1 MSGSKSFYV
10 KTFAAK
16 DSKHIFDPVIGVL
29 LKSLKTDFN
38 SSELS
43 AFKKALRK
51 EEVSLDVLRL
61 AAKIGIVDKRTMLKN
76 QIALWSPVKAL
87 EFAMKYFDE
96 KLYAEEIM
104 PEFFKDEYVMKK
116 IILAGRCKEYTK
128 DSILGMLCGECDEL
142 VYGQKDLSSYF
153 NEQPIANWIDV
164 IKQYGME
171 NVVKGFDTEFSLA
184 INNFHKLSKSWDHLR
199 VVSYKNKN
207 SEQSDLIPKDNNELF
222 EIFGGNYD
230 LIPRNIDEKE
240 IEDNEEAEILVTNNK
255 LYNSYSA
262 GRQKVVRAYLGQ
274 NIRKLNEA
282 IKSSSSIIFSAFD
295 SYNGTPEAKIEN
307 TIRESMAGGY
317 YTNTDNLTTLH
328 KQIKTAIQNSVF
340 RTVAEC
346 VDFVVHKY
354 IPIMKQAKKTNAF
367 KNLNETKIGSIGM
380 QVFAGGNRILNDSID
395 YEPVLDTDMLVDSE
409 STKQEVEVKEVI
421 VEKPVVVEKIVE
433 KVVEKPV
440 IVEKA
445 IQSTPVYYNF
455 RGGAKNEHNSAKKLI
470 QKLVAIQT
478 EFNEKFMIQYRKVIK
493 FLADVKSEDV
503 SNDNINLLTF
513 NSIDRILIKAN
524 KTSYKISGVIEGKSF
539 NKDYCELL
547 EATAQKIQKS
557 KAFGHL
563 SQILRE
569 MIKICEST
577 RKQIFAARNEY
588 MVSDKERYDTM
599 EIELSEVK
607 IPFDIKQEEIASLHD
622 NFGRI
627 TIVIQ
632 ERGNKAIKTQT
643 EAILTK
649 YIKTRDEK
657 EKMIEEY
664 FDRPMKTYESY
675 LTKYDRLKPLYNMR
689 SIIQKQ
695 YKKSYLWLN
704 KTLDVMLAKN
714 RLEQLKSKT
723 LTKQV
728 IDRISKNKIQFNPL
742 ERKEEIHKLNTKLA
756 TDSTK
761 REYFT
766 SYFKIHNL
774 CVRIINAYGVLDFM
788 ELLYKE
794 LEIVGKDFNWG
805 EFKKGFMDYLVTM
818 MVGID
823 VFQQGGDKQYLFRLI
838 GVTDDKPDLVK
849 AVDCATQVAIDLS
862 EDAAKKVSHFRKYVI
877 KACDIFGISESAL
890 GATLHKDDGH
900 IDSTADNRNKSYSAG
915 FIKSVYDMVAVT
927 NETDSREAF
936 GFSIRPVPGR
946 EYIPKDFNMSEFSI
960 KALYL
965 PVLQVFDRFMKQR
978 AGKDDMAFG
987 NVDRLMM
994 GGFEDEEEKELEA
1007 GAIVDMIEPEE
1018 EDFVII
1024 PEASKFY
1031 LVAFAIVKHYST
1043 IFNEQRQAER
1053 QFKPSKLS
1061 PLAMVEALEV
1071 GAQYDPK
1078 INDVHFEQSI
1088 KAFNKY
1094 WSASNKSFDRAYEL
1108 LITDLN
1114 ASLIF
1119 DQFGDDKD
1127 TFMKTLPTQVQ
1138 SIFNTIIQTVNGFEN
1153 TEFVKDYIEKYLNTS
1168 VDKMIKAKPE
1178 TRKGLFK
1185 KILLNQEEKT
1195 DKEFV
1200 IFCETVLT
1208 PMYMCNQYYINML
1221 CKFLIDFAGANFNNT
1236 AIPPA
1241 IKSIISQYNYYKYDD
1256 KFTSSSFVLAH
1267 PEIIAENLC
1276 ATQVFEFLKKKY
1288 IDDMTKIINVA
1299 LRYPTIN
1306 EEKIKSFKDQ
1316 LVGSYIKT
1324 IEGLTAP
1331 DLGIQPVLDLPIK
1344 TYTDYDKFMPSYCN
1358 TYAVGA
1364 GTHYPNKFIH
1374 YCYDNT
1380 FGFNPADFK
1389 MDDYYMND
1397 AMKES
1402 TLTRYVCMCLAE
1414 YTPNYYIPTSFLEAL
1429 LETRLHGSVFRDINP
1444 IPKTSRPQVNNDQK
1458 LDLPTELTNCDK
1470 YLSLMV
1476 HISRSENAKSTC
1488 SSLTLSDNCVANLC
1502 SAIPFLINVLKQYA
1516 VVCKDFTYC
1525 LGSTSIPAKEEA
1537 SELITL
1543 LKQLYNELYKTS
1555 KKIQFGETVSG
1566 FENNGY
1572 FTTFIAKE
1580 GMNANEYKNFAGKFC
1595 RLGLTPTIHNWMNRF
1610 TCQDVNYVNY
1620 NEFATYESEILNK
1633 IDDTY
1638 FSNGFKTIVIPI
1650 LADLHF
1656 RTMASHIN
1664 SYTHYNE
1671 AARNVMLGGAGE
1683 MKAKDNFFDIIVD
1696 DKKDAYNVDLR
1707 QTLLN
1712 AGIILEQVDGTDYA
1726 NTISSVVGTDSKT
1739 IREKIAGAKVL
1750 GTDYTHDGISFKPSF
1765 ANFIYNDVIRT
1776 LVKYID
1782 KNKEQLKETIRNYII
1797 KHNKIVLPLSM
1808 KYDDDKR
1815 YNNIITVIKDIL
1827 EVTNEIGTK
1836 NDEIV
1841 KEAPEK
1847 IFDTDYASI
1856 DYNGVEDN
1864 KFRMSVINF
1873 ITKLYIVTR
1882 TYEITPKKVDAEE
1895 KKIENKYINCYEA
1908 FTALICSVF
1917 PDVTIS
1923 AIENIENPYLDHWSI
1938 ILRAILKKINNNS
1951 AMIDET
1957 YGTTD
1962 DEHVMKPTLDNK
1974 DLKIGSNSYYVL
1986 QPIEAD
1992 RNAFKYIMEMEA
2004 HVNESRDIFEDITSL
2019 MIKLT
2024 DRKLSATEKE
2034 SLKEELDGLIL
2045 LREEDLY
2052 YNQGVNSLEYKS
2064 FLRYGTNLH
2073 NENLLYACS
2082 NVLGKDNA
2090 VDETSKLFI
2099 SDENYKLKYIK
2110 EDNSL
2115 KTICK
2120 PNDIF
2125 FFNKTDEDGDAG
2137 KNGSLGP
2144 IIRTIQLGHALGDI
2158 PLNFDVSRESEWL
2171 KKDQYAAG
2179 SIFKTWLDKN
2189 KDKHYILGET
2199 HENIKIKDKTYKLTI
2214 EYQSLIE
2221 DSLSTLYSPEYEL
2234 SDETKAVFNEL
2245 TSEKDKCLK
2254 IIGATDNEVKSDK
2267 FEEGNKYITQN
2278 SLILNKKL
2286 ITGDT
2291 TNAYGVN
2298 VGDKKLTTAINNIEF
2313 GINFLFIPNADV
2325 NKYDKVTVKATMEK
2339 VFGKLVTT
2347 AGAEK
2352 FNSMYHHVVDI
2363 KALEFALEIYYMIKL
2378 CKLSVVAKDD
2388 RYKKY
2393 FSDDG
2398 EDYVSLPSKSESHPD
2413 VVYAKTIFDFPE
2425 SPENTFDKTGITA
2438 VGLKSIYEV
2447 VIGQQSF
2454 VDFDHIITPTII
2466 GKNAT
2471 GDTLAN
2477 KIQTAAE
2484 RQQTSIKDGL
2494 EKYKLIKPILDK
2506 TVLALFNR
2514 ANIQAILFGNIL
2526 NNYEEE
2532 AKFFNFGYK
2541 QQNILESMTLKL
2553 PNNKDIKIRIP
2564 KIKTYVY
2571 ENTTPIHEVITL
2583 NYNTIVRANNGFKAF
2598 ERYIELTKLNS
2609 LNDNDGS
2616 KRNEEILSAARIAIL
2631 QELDVLNPMLFELL
2645 HDTIMM
2651 IDNNQDF
2658 STIIGET
2665 DPKNFLTMNI
2675 EVIKSLFPAMAQIT
2689 SKLYDVSKVTKD
2701 KNATIADK
2709 RIIAMYVYL
2718 KMLTQGTKDEDKDKD
2733 LFRLQDG
2740 QRIYDSIVAPTIIPL
2755 WSHNYS
2761 EIITTDKKIGD
2772 KPGIIIPEIYR
2783 YYRSLYNIKETSC
2796 YDLDCYIHRLNES
2809 LTLKKDSEEIQTG
2822 LKTVKN
2828 TDFTAEDIKI
2838 NLVNH
2843 GVSDTIVNNGY
2854 LGAGSCI
2861 FCNDGK
2867 EENKAKPIDE
2877 TVLRGSNK
2885 EFVAYLKD
2893 GSTPITEKY
2902 MSNVF
2907 VKFINI
2913 INRNT
2918 TSPIISY
2925 IFKDR
2930 DLKSIFNRAI
2940 YTQVSA
2946 PMKNK
2951 KYIFSSL
2958 KGVINDKVKTAF
2970 DGFEDMVNYRLGVN
2984 TNLDHQSDDEVLVTM
2999 NYKMMGQHLTTRLN
3013 IARLY
3018 KGSKAD
3024 ITALKLA
3031 YDILLPTITTNAE
3044 LQKQYNVNMC
3054 YDNTMKLYETDDSR
3068 FNIDDGVY
3076 EMKDCKLNLD
3086 VLDRICKFEPV
3097 NNLTVPIKDAA
3108 TPIKVETDIK
3118 ITKDDNLKLVPI
3130 EKSKVNETIYR
3141 IIGLLDYCTSNDMKL
3156 RKKKLMAKQIEKNSI
3171 ASPTTFF
3178 EKLIKAVGKIK
3189 NIFVINKDVKTSRN
3203 QNRISKAM
3211 FGGFSL
3217 VSGKGE
3223 DIIKHI
3229 YGDQEAMILSTF
3241 LDKPMNVAEVDKQ
3254 ILSYFKNSMLT
3265 LTPAFDR
3272 HMFMEIL
3279 YNAKLFDTAIN
3290 GIHDHIDEVPALDD
3304 DNVNNVNIVKDDK
3317 IRDKFGIMKKKATTI
3332 NQYAASENEAANK
3345 AFGTAGEYNGTTFE
3359 AIFGDLYKQI
3369 DLIDRY
3375 NGASYHIIGYLKNLE
3390 YYDPVAD
3397 ERLKYVPE
3405 RESRLDQF

>member
-29 LKSLKTDFN
+29 LKSLKTDFTP
-38 SSELS
+38 SELS

-87 EFAMKYFDE
+87 EFAMKYYDE

-104 PEFFKDEYVMKK
+104 AEFFRDEYVMKK

-395 YEPVLDTDMLVDSE
+395 YEPVLDTDMIPVEESE
-409 STKQEVEVKEVI
+409 PVVVEKIVEKI
-421 VEKPVVVEKIVE
+421 VEKPVVVE

-503 SNDNINLLTF
+503 SNDSINLLTF

-539 NKDYCELL
+539 NKEYCELL

-577 RKQIFAARNEY
+577 RKQIIAARNEY

-823 VFQQGGDKQYLFRLI
+823 VFQQKGDKQYAFRLI

-849 AVDCATQVAIDLS
+849 AVDGATQVAIDLS
-862 EDAAKKVSHFRKYVI
+862 SDAAKKVSHFRKYVI

-987 NVDRLMM
+987 NIDRLMM

-1043 IFNEQRQAER
+1043 IFNEQRAAER

-1138 SIFNTIIQTVNGFEN
+1138 NIFNTIIQTVNGFEN

-1221 CKFLIDFAGANFNNT
+1221 CKFLIDFAGTNFNNT
-1236 AIPPA
+1236 AIPDS
-1241 IKSIISQYNYYKYDD
+1241 IKTVISQYNYYKYDD

-1267 PEIIAENLC
+1267 PEIIAENMC

-1306 EEKIKSFKDQ
+1306 EEKIKSFKDK
-1316 LVGSYIKT
+1316 LVESYIDTVK
-1324 IEGLTAP
+1324 GLTAP
-1331 DLGIQPVLDLPIK
+1331 DLGIQAVLDLPIK

-1358 TYAVGA
+1358 TYEVG
-1364 GTHYPNKFIH
+1364 GQSHYPNKFIH

-1444 IPKTSRPQVNNDQK
+1444 IPKTSRPQVDEKQK

-1671 AARNVMLGGAGE
+1671 AARNVMLGGAGDE
-1683 MKAKDNFFDIIVD
+1683 MKAKANFFDIITN

-1712 AGIILEQVDGTDYA
+1712 AGIILEQVDETDYA
-1726 NTISSVVGTDSKT
+1726 NTISTIAGTDKKT
-1739 IREKIAGAKVL
+1739 IREKIAEDNVL
-1750 GTDYTHDGISFKPSF
+1750 GATYAHDGTSFVPSF

-1782 KNKEQLKETIRNYII
+1782 ENREQLKETIRNYII
-1797 KHNKIVLPLSM
+1797 KHSKIVLPLSM

-1827 EVTNEIGTK
+1827 KVTNKIGTK
-1836 NDEIV
+1836 NVEII

-1951 AMIDET
+1951 AMIDDT
-1957 YGTTD
+1957 YKTTD
-1962 DEHVMKPTLDNK
+1962 DNHVMKPTLDNK

-1992 RNAFKYIMEMEA
+1992 RNVFKYIMEMES
-2004 HVNESRDIFEDITSL
+2004 HVNESRDIFEDIASL

-2024 DRKLSATEKE
+2024 DKKLSNTER
-2034 SLKEELDGLIL
+2034 SSIKEELDGLIL

-2052 YNQGVNSLEYKS
+2052 YNQGTNSLEYKS

-2090 VDETSKLFI
+2090 TDKESKLFI
-2099 SDENYKLKYIK
+2099 SDKDDKLKLVNQANI
-2110 EDNSL
+2110 L
-2115 KTICK
+2115 KLICK

-2125 FFNKTDEDGDAG
+2125 HHE
-2137 KNGSLGP
+2137 NGSLGP
-2144 IIRTIQLGHALGDI
+2144 IIRTIQLGHALGNI
-2158 PLNFDVSRESEWL
+2158 PLNFDVSRQSIWL
-2171 KKDQYAAG
+2171 NNKQYADD
-2179 SIFKTWLDKN
+2179 SIFKTWLNKN
-2189 KDKHYILGET
+2189 KKEHYKLGET
-2199 HENIKIKDKTYKLTI
+2199 YVRTIKDKTYELTI

-2221 DSLSTLYSPEYEL
+2221 DSLSTLYGSDYKL
-2234 SDETKAVFNEL
+2234 QDETKDIFR
-2245 TSEKDKCLK
+2245 SIEKNDKSK
-2254 IIGATDNEVKSDK
+2254 IFYDIFGFQADGEKTIGEETDS
-2267 FEEGNKYITQN
+2267 KYITNN
-2278 SLILNKKL
+2278 SLILNKELLQKQ
-2286 ITGDT
+2286 TYGAADT
-2291 TNAYGVN
+2291 KISSTLNS
-2298 VGDKKLTTAINNIEF
+2298 INF
-2313 GINFLFIPNADV
+2313 GIRFLPVANLDAT
-2325 NKYDKVTVKATMEK
+2325 KYDADTQKITMEK
-2339 VFGKLVTT
+2339 VFGPYDDQTT
-2347 AGAEK
+2347 NSSNY
-2352 FNSMYHHVVDI
+2352 NSMYHHVVDI
-2363 KALEFALEIYYMIKL
+2363 KALELALEIYYMIKI
-2378 CKLSVVAKDD
+2378 CKLKAVAGDVKKYD
-2388 RYKKY
+2388 KY
-2393 FSDDG
+2393 FSEDGVANKSLATNGLDDV
-2398 EDYVSLPSKSESHPD
+2398 EEIDK
-2413 VVYAKTIFDFPE
+2413 IFDIGAG
-2425 SPENTFDKTGITA
+2425 TFDEAGISPG
-2438 VGLKSIYEV
+2438 GLKSIYQV
-2447 VIGQQSF
+2447 VIGQESK
-2454 VDFDHIITPTII
+2454 VDFTHIITEEVI
-2466 GKNAT
+2466 GTNAV
-2471 GDTLAN
+2471 GGTLAN
-2477 KIQTAAE
+2477 KIQTAVKS
-2484 RQQTSIKDGL
+2484 QQETIEAGFKVYTD
-2494 EKYKLIKPILDK
+2494 KVKPLLDE
-2506 TVLALFNR
+2506 TILALFNR

-2526 NNYEEE
+2526 NNYEET

-2564 KIKTYVY
+2564 KIKTYIY
-2571 ENTTPIHEVITL
+2571 ENSTPIHEVITL

-2598 ERYIELTKLNS
+2598 ERYIELTKLKS
-2609 LNDNDGS
+2609 LNDNDGE
-2616 KRNEEILSAARIAIL
+2616 KRNEDILSAARVAIL
-2631 QELDVLNPMLFELL
+2631 QELDVLNPMLFEML

-2665 DPKNFLTMNI
+2665 DPKNFLTMK
-2675 EVIKSLFPAMAQIT
+2675 EELIKALFPNMSDKLA
-2689 SKLYDVSKVTKD
+2689 KLY
-2701 KNATIADK
+2701 NAADENPGAAFVDK
-2709 RIIAMYVYL
+2709 RIVAMYVYL
-2718 KMLTQGTKDEDKDKD
+2718 KMLTQGTKKDDEDKD

-2740 QRIYDSIVAPTIIPL
+2740 QRIYDSIVAPSIIPL

-2809 LTLKKDSEEIQTG
+2809 LTLKKDSNEIQTG
-2822 LKTVKN
+2822 LKTVKK

-2843 GVSDTIVNNGY
+2843 GVSDAIVNNGY

-2861 FCNDGK
+2861 FCNVGDGEKANPIK
-2867 EENKAKPIDE
+2867 EDI
-2877 TVLRGSNK
+2877 LRSSNK
-2885 EFVAYLKD
+2885 EFVKYLTGD
-2893 GSTPITEKY
+2893 NSITEKY
-2902 MSNVF
+2902 MSNAF
-2907 VKFINI
+2907 AKFINI

-3031 YDILLPTITTNAE
+3031 YDILLPTITNNAN

-3054 YDNTMKLYETDDSR
+3054 YDNTMKLYETDDSC

-3097 NNLTVPIKDAA
+3097 DNLTVPIKDAV

-3171 ASPTTFF
+3171 ASPTTVF

-3290 GIHDHIDEVPALDD
+3290 GIHTYIDADPAPGE
-3304 DNVNNVNIVKDDK
+3304 NNVNIADGNG
-3317 IRDKFGIMKKKATTI
+3317 IRTDFGIMKKKADVI
-3332 NQYAASENEAANK
+3332 NRYADSENEVANK
-3345 AFGTAGEYNGTTFE
+3345 KINPNVPTETPAVYNGTTFK

>member
-29 LKSLKTDFN
+29 LKSLKTDFT

-51 EEVSLDVLRL
+51 EEVSLDILRL
-61 AAKIGIVDKRTMLKN
+61 AAKIGIVEKRTMLKN

-142 VYGQKDLSSYF
+142 VYGQKDLSTYF
-153 NEQPIANWIDV
+153 NEQPITNWIDV

-184 INNFHKLSKSWDHLR
+184 INNFYKLSKSWDHLR

-207 SEQSDLIPKDNNELF
+207 SEQSELIPKDNNELF

-240 IEDNEEAEILVTNNK
+240 IEDNKDAEILVTNNK

-295 SYNGTPEAKIEN
+295 SYNGTPEARIEN
-307 TIRESMAGGY
+307 TIKESMSGGY
-317 YTNTDNLTTLH
+317 YTNTDNLTSLH

-367 KNLNETKIGSIGM
+367 NNLNETKIGSIGM

-395 YEPVLDTDMLVDSE
+395 YEPVLDTDLLPIESE
-409 STKQEVEVKEVI
+409 PSE
-421 VEKPVVVEKIVE
+421 PVVVEKIVEKPVIIEKVVE

-478 EFNEKFMIQYRKVIK
+478 DFNDKFMTQYRKIIK

-524 KTSYKISGVIEGKSF
+524 KTAYKISGVIEGKSF
-539 NKDYCELL
+539 NKEYCELL

-577 RKQIFAARNEY
+577 RKQIIAARNEY

-627 TIVIQ
+627 TMVIQ

-643 EAILTK
+643 ETILTK

-818 MVGID
+818 MIGID
-823 VFQQGGDKQYLFRLI
+823 VFQQGGNNQYAFRLI
-838 GVTDDKPDLVK
+838 GTENTLVGETG
-849 AVDCATQVAIDLS
+849 VDINSDLS
-862 EDAAKKVSHFRKYVI
+862 DLTQGVAASVPHFKKYVV
-877 KACDIFGISESAL
+877 KACDIFGINESAL
-890 GATLHKDDGH
+890 TGVLHDQHGH
-900 IDSTADNRNKSYSAG
+900 ITGAPKSYAAG

-927 NETDSREAF
+927 NASHYREAF
-936 GFSIRPVPGR
+936 GFSIRRVPGR
-946 EYIPKDFNMSEFSI
+946 DYIPKDFNMSEFSI

-994 GGFEDEEEKELEA
+994 GGFEDDEEKELEA
-1007 GAIVDMIEPEE
+1007 GAIMDMIEPED

-1031 LVAFAIVKHYST
+1031 LVAFAIVKHYSV
-1043 IFNEQRQAER
+1043 IFNEQRPAEK

-1061 PLAMVEALEV
+1061 PLAIVKVLEE
-1071 GAQYDPK
+1071 GNQYEPK
-1078 INDVHFEQSI
+1078 VDDIHFEQSI

-1094 WSASNKSFDRAYEL
+1094 WAASNKSFDKAYEL

-1127 TFMKTLPTQVQ
+1127 TFMKTLPRQVQ
-1138 SIFNTIIQTVNGFEN
+1138 EIFTTIIQTVNDFKN
-1153 TEFVKDYIEKYLNTS
+1153 TEFVKDYIEKYLNSS

-1185 KILLNQEEKT
+1185 KILNNKEEKT

-1208 PMYMCNQYYINML
+1208 PMYMCRQYYINML
-1221 CKFLIDFAGANFNNT
+1221 CKFIIDMAGTNLQRADILPILSSV
-1236 AIPPA
+1236 IP
-1241 IKSIISQYNYYKYDD
+1241 QENYYKFNNM
-1256 KFTSSSFVLAH
+1256 FTSSSLVLAH
-1267 PEIIAENLC
+1267 PEIIAENM
-1276 ATQVFEFLKKKY
+1276 TPSQVFEFLKKKY

-1299 LRYPTIN
+1299 LRYPTID
-1306 EEKIKSFKDQ
+1306 EAKIKALKDDLIDQ
-1316 LVGSYIKT
+1316 YISIVRET
-1324 IEGLTAP
+1324 TSADLA
-1331 DLGIQPVLDLPIK
+1331 LGIRIDQPIK
-1344 TYTDYDKFMPSYCN
+1344 DFFEYNKFMPSYCN
-1358 TYAVGA
+1358 TYAVGD
-1364 GTHYPNKFIH
+1364 GSHYPNKFIH

-1389 MDDYYMND
+1389 MENYYMNE

-1444 IPKTSRPQVNNDQK
+1444 IPKTNRPQVNNDQK
-1458 LDLPTELTNCDK
+1458 LDLPTELANCDK

-1488 SSLTLSDNCVANLC
+1488 SSLTLSDNCIANLC
-1502 SAIPFLINVLKQYA
+1502 SAIPFLINVLKQYS

-1525 LGSTSIPAKEEA
+1525 LGSTTIPAKEEA

-1580 GMNANEYKNFAGKFC
+1580 GMNENEYKNFAGKFC

-1620 NEFATYESEILNK
+1620 NEFASYETEILNK

-1638 FSNGFKTIVIPI
+1638 FTNGFKTIVIPI

-1664 SYTHYNE
+1664 SYTHYN
-1671 AARNVMLGGAGE
+1671 AGAGNVMLGGDV
-1683 MKAKDNFFDIIVD
+1683 MPAKTNFFDEITKRKERDAD
-1696 DKKDAYNVDLR
+1696 DSNVVVR
-1707 QTLLN
+1707 QLLLN
-1712 AGIILEQVDGTDYA
+1712 AGIILENVTTYA
-1726 NTISSVVGTDSKT
+1726 NTLTIETIGDNLLKNKIKDDTDTK
-1739 IREKIAGAKVL
+1739 EVL
-1750 GTDYTHDGISFKPSF
+1750 GTDYEHKDTGTEFKASF
-1765 ANFIYNDVIRT
+1765 ARFFLGDVIRT
-1776 LVKYID
+1776 MVDYHK
-1782 KNKEQLKETIRNYII
+1782 KNKSIIRDVILRYMNKHPEITSVIDDKVRDNVVEICAVVNRIGIDDKTEIKDNSSKSIFNTEYTALTYNGSDDTNRLMSTLNFISKLYVATENIKDVPKCMQTFYII
-1797 KHNKIVLPLSM
+1797 VN
-1808 KYDDDKR
+1808 
-1815 YNNIITVIKDIL
+1815 
-1827 EVTNEIGTK
+1827 
-1836 NDEIV
+1836 
-1841 KEAPEK
+1841 
-1847 IFDTDYASI
+1847 
-1856 DYNGVEDN
+1856 
-1864 KFRMSVINF
+1864 
-1873 ITKLYIVTR
+1873 
-1882 TYEITPKKVDAEE
+1882 
-1895 KKIENKYINCYEA
+1895 
-1908 FTALICSVF
+1908 SVF
-1917 PDVTIS
+1917 PDMTIE
-1923 AIENIENPYLDHWSI
+1923 AIENNGNPFIDAWSI
-1938 ILRAILKKINNNS
+1938 ITRAALKKINENS
-1951 AMIDET
+1951 AMIDDT
-1957 YGTTD
+1957 YESVAGN
-1962 DEHVMKPTLDNK
+1962 HVMLATLDNRVNGIEVK
-1974 DLKIGSNSYYVL
+1974 DSKVFEVTDM
-1986 QPIEAD
+1986 EAD
-1992 RNAFKYIMEMEA
+1992 RNAFKYILEMEA
-2004 HVNESRDIFEDITSL
+2004 GFTTKRVIYDDIAEKMAKYSDLSIGQTRRTELEREIINLVLLHED
-2019 MIKLT
+2019 
-2024 DRKLSATEKE
+2024 
-2034 SLKEELDGLIL
+2034 
-2045 LREEDLY
+2045 DLW
-2052 YNQGVNSLEYKS
+2052 NTNLEYKS

-2082 NVLGKDNA
+2082 NVLGTDDGTKN
-2090 VDETSKLFI
+2090 TSKLF
-2099 SDENYKLKYIK
+2099 SSNNGFKLQLVHN
-2110 EDNSL
+2110 DCL
-2115 KTICK
+2115 KSIAR
-2120 PNDIF
+2120 PNKIF
-2125 FFNKTDEDGDAG
+2125 FND
-2137 KNGSLGP
+2137 NGSLGP

-2158 PLNFDVSRESEWL
+2158 PLNFDVSRQSHWLQKKQYADDSIFDLWL
-2171 KKDQYAAG
+2171 K
-2179 SIFKTWLDKN
+2179 KN
-2189 KDKHYILGET
+2189 KDKHYTLGE
-2199 HENIKIKDKTYKLTI
+2199 IKKIKEQELTI

-2221 DSLSTLYSPEYEL
+2221 DSLSTLYNLEYEL
-2234 SDETKAVFNEL
+2234 PLETKAVLREIENI
-2245 TSEKDKCLK
+2245 TKTTEKTFYD
-2254 IIGATDNEVKSDK
+2254 IFGFDDVGENTIETKSD
-2267 FEEGNKYITQN
+2267 YITQN
-2278 SLILNKKL
+2278 SLILNKALLEKK
-2286 ITGDT
+2286 IYGGADT
-2291 TNAYGVN
+2291 KISTLL
-2298 VGDKKLTTAINNIEF
+2298 KEINF
-2313 GINFLFIPNADV
+2313 GIRFLPVANKDSG
-2325 NKYDKVTVKATMEK
+2325 KYDETKHKLTMEK
-2339 VFGKLVTT
+2339 VFAPIDVTT
-2347 AGAEK
+2347 NDATK
-2352 FNSMYHHVVDI
+2352 FNSMYHHVIDI
-2363 KALEFALEIYYMIKL
+2363 DELVEAYKL
-2378 CKLSVVAKDD
+2378 CVLIRSCGIPVLVKHPEYS
-2388 RYKKY
+2388 KY
-2393 FSDDG
+2393 FVNALTAEEQKKDKRIISGEIADSEDG
-2398 EDYVSLPSKSESHPD
+2398 TYAFRPSTTGCDFRASE
-2413 VVYAKTIFDFPE
+2413 KTDNFN
-2425 SPENTFDKTGITA
+2425 ENTAKGISPALIKTA
-2438 VGLKSIYEV
+2438 YEAIV
-2447 VIGQQSF
+2447 NKETF
-2454 VDFDHIITPTII
+2454 VDFEHLITEELI
-2466 GKNAT
+2466 GKVGTEGKSPAYIWESEIE
-2471 GDTLAN
+2471 
-2477 KIQTAAE
+2477 KVWTAVTE
-2484 RQQTSIKDGL
+2484 IKAD
-2494 EKYKLIKPILDK
+2494 YKLAPKEFVD
-2506 TVLALFNR
+2506 LALRRFEAMEKQFRENAVLIYR

-2526 NNYEEE
+2526 NNYEKD
-2532 AKFFNFGYK
+2532 AKFFNFGYE
-2541 QQNILESMTLKL
+2541 QQNKFDNLRLTL
-2553 PNNKDIKIRIP
+2553 PNDKEIKVRIP
-2564 KIKTYVY
+2564 KIKVSYGKSELLFY
-2571 ENTTPIHEVITL
+2571 
-2583 NYNTIVRANNGFKAF
+2583 NYNTIIRANYGYKAMQQ
-2598 ERYIELTKLNS
+2598 YTKLTRQS
-2609 LNDNDGS
+2609 SMDKDG
-2616 KRNEEILSAARIAIL
+2616 KNADAVENLLLGIVQDLKT
-2631 QELDVLNPMLFELL
+2631 LNPLLFDLL

-2651 IDNNQDF
+2651 IDNNQDLSDF
-2658 STIIGET
+2658 VYTEH
-2665 DPKNFLTMNI
+2665 LTMDKTIVN
-2675 EVIKSLFPAMAQIT
+2675 KLFPSGEAELT
-2689 SKLYDVSKVTKD
+2689 NLYDDDDEHK
-2701 KNATIADK
+2701 TIADK
-2709 RIIAMYVYL
+2709 RLVAMYIFL
-2718 KMLTQGTKDEDKDKD
+2718 DMITKPKKGNNNESHE
-2733 LFRLQDG
+2733 LFRVSSEQYIKLAGSRYNPITSTINFTEALPLATSIPSYCNQEKILQKYKKD
-2740 QRIYDSIVAPTIIPL
+2740 
-2755 WSHNYS
+2755 
-2761 EIITTDKKIGD
+2761 DKFKTFKE
-2772 KPGIIIPEIYR
+2772 KPDVLIPEIHKYFR
-2783 YYRSLYNIKETSC
+2783 KLYNIKDNSIYNTNV
-2796 YDLDCYIHRLNES
+2796 YLDTINKLFVSSGDKLTAAKGTIHKISDASYLPD
-2809 LTLKKDSEEIQTG
+2809 DSEIKVDIINPE
-2822 LKTVKN
+2822 K
-2828 TDFTAEDIKI
+2828 AEGDTE
-2838 NLVNH
+2838 VTT
-2843 GVSDTIVNNGY
+2843 VSDLQLLTSLGISTLLWCCVDGTNTKGKNKQNIYSEGATYITDTMTYSNPAYIKYITDEYELSRDHMDNNFK
-2854 LGAGSCI
+2854 I
-2861 FCNDGK
+2861 FVSMLRKSLSTDVAKAIFSNDSIK
-2867 EENKAKPIDE
+2867 KIYNNAIA
-2877 TVLRGSNK
+2877 SQI
-2885 EFVAYLKD
+2885 
-2893 GSTPITEKY
+2893 TP
-2902 MSNVF
+2902 N
-2907 VKFINI
+2907 
-2913 INRNT
+2913 
-2918 TSPIISY
+2918 
-2925 IFKDR
+2925 
-2930 DLKSIFNRAI
+2930 
-2940 YTQVSA
+2940 
-2946 PMKNK
+2946 MKNK
-2951 KYIFSSL
+2951 YRMIMECKDQKELEHNLIQSRYMIDANSKFDTTGFDYINS
-2958 KGVINDKVKTAF
+2958 KV
-2970 DGFEDMVNYRLGVN
+2970 LG
-2984 TNLDHQSDDEVLVTM
+2984 LPLR
-2999 NYKMMGQHLTTRLN
+2999 TRLN
-3013 IARLY
+3013 Y
-3018 KGSKAD
+3018 SKHFVGTAENLNIIKQNYD
-3024 ITALKLA
+3024 INTNVLCETYGVTSSLLKDYDFKEDKEPIVGYYA
-3031 YDILLPTITTNAE
+3031 YDL
-3044 LQKQYNVNMC
+3044 
-3054 YDNTMKLYETDDSR
+3054 
-3068 FNIDDGVY
+3068 
-3076 EMKDCKLNLD
+3076 KDCGLSIGTII
-3086 VLDRICKFEPV
+3086 RITDYKYDTELGP
-3097 NNLTVPIKDAA
+3097 LIKPIKKDNSANILSITNGA
-3108 TPIKVETDIK
+3108 DLKIVERD
-3118 ITKDDNLKLVPI
+3118 
-3130 EKSKVNETIYR
+3130 SKVKEDKFLIAMKKYINPHKYLFRFKNEVAT
-3141 IIGLLDYCTSNDMKL
+3141 
-3156 RKKKLMAKQIEKNSI
+3156 QIKN
-3171 ASPTTFF
+3171 TTFK
-3178 EKLIKAVGKIK
+3178 EKIEAIVSKLKGL
-3189 NIFVINKDVKTSRN
+3189 FTFDTSKSRTIDRN
-3203 QNRISKAM
+3203 QKKINKAM

-3229 YGDQEAMILSTF
+3229 YGNQEEQILSTF
-3241 LDKPMNVAEVDKQ
+3241 LDKPINVADVDKQ

-3279 YNAKLFDTAIN
+3279 YNAKLFDTAIA
-3290 GIHDHIDEVPALDD
+3290 GIHTYIDADPAPDH
-3304 DNVNNVNIVKDDK
+3304 DNVNIATAENT
-3317 IRDKFGIMKKKATTI
+3317 IRDDFGIMKKRADKI
-3332 NQYAASENEAANK
+3332 NLYAASENEVANKEFNAAN
-3345 AFGTAGEYNGTTFE
+3345 AYNGTTFE
-3359 AIFGDLYKQI
+3359 TIFGDLYKQI

>member
-1 MSGSKSFYV
+1 MSGSKSVYV

-29 LKSLKTDFN
+29 MKSLKTDFN

-51 EEVSLDVLRL
+51 DEVSLDVLRL
-61 AAKIGIVDKRTMLKN
+61 AAKIGIVEKRTMLKN

-87 EFAMKYFDE
+87 EFAIKYFDE

-395 YEPVLDTDMLVDSE
+395 YEPVLDTDMIPVE
-409 STKQEVEVKEVI
+409 PEVEVKEVI

-503 SNDNINLLTF
+503 SNDSINLLTF

-539 NKDYCELL
+539 NKEYCELL

-577 RKQIFAARNEY
+577 RKQIIAARNEY

-838 GVTDDKPDLVK
+838 GTGNTLVDETGANTNSEFK
-849 AVDCATQVAIDLS
+849 ELTKEVA
-862 EDAAKKVSHFRKYVI
+862 EKVSHFKKYVV

-890 GATLHKDDGH
+890 TGVIDPTVGH
-900 IDSTADNRNKSYSAG
+900 IIGGHKSYAAG
-915 FIKSVYDMVAVT
+915 FIKAVHDMVAVT
-927 NETDSREAF
+927 NNFNSREAF

-1043 IFNEQRQAER
+1043 IFNEQGRAER

-1061 PLAMVEALEV
+1061 PLAMVKVLEE
-1071 GAQYDPK
+1071 GNEYSPK
-1078 INDVHFEQSI
+1078 VNDVHFEQSI

-1138 SIFNTIIQTVNGFEN
+1138 NIFTTIIETVNGFEN

-1185 KILLNQEEKT
+1185 KILNNKEEKT

-1208 PMYMCNQYYINML
+1208 PMYMCRQYYINML
-1221 CKFLIDFAGANFNNT
+1221 CKLIIDMAGANLQRNNILE
-1236 AIPPA
+1236 ALMA
-1241 IKSIISQYNYYKYDD
+1241 VISQENYYKYNNM
-1256 KFTSSSFVLAH
+1256 FTSSSLVLAH
-1267 PEIIAENLC
+1267 PEIIAENM
-1276 ATQVFEFLKKKY
+1276 TPSQVFEFLKKKY
-1288 IDDMTKIINVA
+1288 IDDITKIINVA

-1306 EEKIKSFKDQ
+1306 ESKIKALKDDLIEQ
-1316 LVGSYIKT
+1316 YISIVRET
-1324 IEGLTAP
+1324 TSADLALGLRI
-1331 DLGIQPVLDLPIK
+1331 DQPIK
-1344 TYTDYDKFMPSYCN
+1344 DFYEYNKFMPSYCN
-1358 TYAVGA
+1358 VYEVG
-1364 GTHYPNKFIH
+1364 GQSHYPSKFIH

-1389 MDDYYMND
+1389 MEDYYMNE

-1488 SSLTLSDNCVANLC
+1488 SSLTLSDNCIANLC

-1620 NEFATYESEILNK
+1620 NEFATYETEILNK

-1671 AARNVMLGGAGE
+1671 AARNVMLGGDGE
-1683 MKAKDNFFDIIVD
+1683 MKAKTNFFDEIV
-1696 DKKDAYNVDLR
+1696 KPGNNLKQL
-1707 QTLLN
+1707 LLN
-1712 AGIILEQVDGTDYA
+1712 AGIILEKVATYA
-1726 NTISSVVGTDSKT
+1726 NELTDETVGGDNKLVSKIQDAKILNSTGNIYKYNKDGSSFG
-1739 IREKIAGAKVL
+1739 G
-1750 GTDYTHDGISFKPSF
+1750 SF
-1765 ANFIYNDVIRT
+1765 ARFFLGDVIRT
-1776 LVKYID
+1776 MYDYHKKDTGVIRDVMLRYMNKHPEIANVGDSVGEIKVRDNVVEICDVVNRIGIDDKTEID
-1782 KNKEQLKETIRNYII
+1782 KSNIIFNTDYKSILHNGSDLANKLMSTLNFMSKLYVATENIKDVPACMKTFYII
-1797 KHNKIVLPLSM
+1797 VN
-1808 KYDDDKR
+1808 
-1815 YNNIITVIKDIL
+1815 
-1827 EVTNEIGTK
+1827 
-1836 NDEIV
+1836 
-1841 KEAPEK
+1841 
-1847 IFDTDYASI
+1847 
-1856 DYNGVEDN
+1856 
-1864 KFRMSVINF
+1864 
-1873 ITKLYIVTR
+1873 
-1882 TYEITPKKVDAEE
+1882 
-1895 KKIENKYINCYEA
+1895 
-1908 FTALICSVF
+1908 SVF
-1917 PDVTIS
+1917 PDMTIE
-1923 AIENIENPYLDHWSI
+1923 AIENNGNPFIDAWTI
-1938 ILRAILKKINNNS
+1938 VTRAALKKINENS
-1951 AMIDET
+1951 AMIDDT
-1957 YGTTD
+1957 YKSVADG
-1962 DEHVMKPTLDNK
+1962 HVMLATLDNRYSG
-1974 DLKIGSNSYYVL
+1974 IGPKKTEESVDIDYEVTDM
-1986 QPIEAD
+1986 EAD
-1992 RNAFKYIMEMEA
+1992 RNAFKYILEMESGFTTKRNIYNDIA
-2004 HVNESRDIFEDITSL
+2004 EKMAKYGDNTIGQMSRTQLEREIINLVLLHED
-2019 MIKLT
+2019 
-2024 DRKLSATEKE
+2024 
-2034 SLKEELDGLIL
+2034 
-2045 LREEDLY
+2045 DLW
-2052 YNQGVNSLEYKS
+2052 NTNLEYKS
-2064 FLRYGTNLH
+2064 FLRYGTDLH

-2082 NVLGKDNA
+2082 NVLGTDDGAAN
-2090 VDETSKLFI
+2090 TSKLFN
-2099 SDENYKLKYIK
+2099 SKDGYKLTLAHN
-2110 EDNSL
+2110 DCL
-2115 KTICK
+2115 KSIAK
-2120 PNDIF
+2120 PNNIF
-2125 FFNKTDEDGDAG
+2125 YDE
-2137 KNGSLGP
+2137 NGSLGP
-2144 IIRTIQLGHALGDI
+2144 IIRTIQLGHALGNI
-2158 PLNFDVSRESEWL
+2158 PLNFDVSRRSHWL
-2171 KKDQYAAG
+2171 KGKQYDEKE
-2179 SIFKTWLDKN
+2179 SIFKSWLN
-2189 KDKHYILGET
+2189 KKENQDKHYILGEIQ
-2199 HENIKIKDKTYKLTI
+2199 NIKKEDLII

-2234 SDETKAVFNEL
+2234 SDETRAIFRKIGEIDKTAAFYNIFGFN
-2245 TSEKDKCLK
+2245 TD
-2254 IIGATDNEVKSDK
+2254 GATNIKEENKSNYYTK
-2267 FEEGNKYITQN
+2267 N
-2278 SLILNKKL
+2278 SLILNSE
-2286 ITGDT
+2286 I
-2291 TNAYGVN
+2291 
-2298 VGDKKLTTAINNIEF
+2298 INNGKYGDMGDGHTSTVLKTISF
-2313 GINFLFIPNADV
+2313 GINFLPVANKDV
-2325 NKYDKVTVKATMEK
+2325 NKYDATNH
-2339 VFGKLVTT
+2339 KLKFDNIFLAADATT
-2347 AGAEK
+2347 NDATK

-2363 KALEFALEIYYMIKL
+2363 KALELALEIYYMIKL
-2378 CKLSVVAKDD
+2378 CKLSVVKKIDK
-2388 RYKKY
+2388 YEKY

-2398 EDYVSLPSKSESHPD
+2398 EDYKTLPSKAETVAD
-2413 VVYAKTIFDFPE
+2413 VTYKNTIFDIGTGAFNE
-2425 SPENTFDKTGITA
+2425 TGISPK
-2438 VGLKSIYEV
+2438 GLKSIYEV
-2447 VIGQQSF
+2447 VIGQKSY
-2454 VDFDHIITPTII
+2454 VDFAHIITETVI

-2471 GDTLAN
+2471 DPSLAN
-2477 KIQTAAE
+2477 NIQTAVTA
-2484 RQQTSIKDGL
+2484 QQSKEDGPK
-2494 EKYKLIKPILDK
+2494 KYKEIKPLLDAAILP
-2506 TVLALFNR
+2506 LFHR
-2514 ANIQAILFGNIL
+2514 ANSQAILFGNIF
-2526 NNYEEE
+2526 NNYEKE
-2532 AKFFNFGYK
+2532 AEFFNFGYE
-2541 QQNILESMTLKL
+2541 QQNKFEKLELTL
-2553 PNNKDIKIRIP
+2553 PNDNKIKVRIP
-2564 KIKTYVY
+2564 KLKVKYGKA
-2571 ENTTPIHEVITL
+2571 ELSFFNFNTIIRANYGYKAMQHYTKLTKRGSMDKDGKNGEAIGALLLGITQDLKTL
-2583 NYNTIVRANNGFKAF
+2583 NP
-2598 ERYIELTKLNS
+2598 L
-2609 LNDNDGS
+2609 
-2616 KRNEEILSAARIAIL
+2616 
-2631 QELDVLNPMLFELL
+2631 LFDLM
-2645 HDTIMM
+2645 HDTVMM
-2651 IDNNQDF
+2651 IDNNQDLSGF
-2658 STIIGET
+2658 VDTEHLKMDVEII
-2665 DPKNFLTMNI
+2665 K
-2675 EVIKSLFPAMAQIT
+2675 KLFPSCEGTLAN
-2689 SKLYDVSKVTKD
+2689 LYGAGHDQK
-2701 KNATIADK
+2701 TIADK
-2709 RIIAMYVYL
+2709 RLVAMYVFL
-2718 KMLTQGTKDEDKDKD
+2718 DMIARTEKEEIHE
-2733 LFRLQDG
+2733 LFRVSSEQLSKLTEGRYNPISSTINFTEALPLATSIPSYCNQEKILQK
-2740 QRIYDSIVAPTIIPL
+2740 YKV
-2755 WSHNYS
+2755 
-2761 EIITTDKKIGD
+2761 GD
-2772 KPGIIIPEIYR
+2772 KFKTLKEKPDVLIPEIHR
-2783 YYRSLYNIKETSC
+2783 YFRRLYNIKDNAIYNANIYLDTINELFTTIIDKGDGNKLKLLSKTIQQIKQTS
-2796 YDLDCYIHRLNES
+2796 YAPNDDEIKKEIVDGDGTYKGTKYTS
-2809 LTLKKDSEEIQTG
+2809 L
-2822 LKTVKN
+2822 
-2828 TDFTAEDIKI
+2828 
-2838 NLVNH
+2838 
-2843 GVSDTIVNNGY
+2843 GVSSLLWCCLDYEDKSGNQ
-2854 LGAGSCI
+2854 
-2861 FCNDGK
+2861 
-2867 EENKAKPIDE
+2867 
-2877 TVLRGSNK
+2877 
-2885 EFVAYLKD
+2885 
-2893 GSTPITEKY
+2893 
-2902 MSNVF
+2902 M
-2907 VKFINI
+2907 
-2913 INRNT
+2913 
-2918 TSPIISY
+2918 
-2925 IFKDR
+2925 
-2930 DLKSIFNRAI
+2930 KSIYPDGASYDTDTMTYSNPAYINYITDQYKPEQHIYDNLKVMVRMLRSSLSTNVARA
-2940 YTQVSA
+2940 
-2946 PMKNK
+2946 
-2951 KYIFSSL
+2951 IFSSDSIMGIYNNAIASQISSKMENKYRL
-2958 KGVINDKVKTAF
+2958 ISEFAAINDDKIKNNLIQTQYTINANSDFDVTGFGYINSKV
-2970 DGFEDMVNYRLGVN
+2970 LG
-2984 TNLDHQSDDEVLVTM
+2984 LPLR
-2999 NYKMMGQHLTTRLN
+2999 TRLN
-3013 IARLY
+3013 YSKHFVGTAGKLDVIKQTYDINTNVDPKTYEYTEIAKRDHKFDETKEPIVGY
-3018 KGSKAD
+3018 Y
-3024 ITALKLA
+3024 A
-3031 YDILLPTITTNAE
+3031 YDL
-3044 LQKQYNVNMC
+3044 
-3054 YDNTMKLYETDDSR
+3054 
-3068 FNIDDGVY
+3068 
-3076 EMKDCKLNLD
+3076 KDCGLPIGTII
-3086 VLDRICKFEPV
+3086 RI
-3097 NNLTVPIKDAA
+3097 
-3108 TPIKVETDIK
+3108 TDYK
-3118 ITKDDNLKLVPI
+3118 YDTEL
-3130 EKSKVNETIYR
+3130 
-3141 IIGLLDYCTSNDMKL
+3141 G
-3156 RKKKLMAKQIEKNSI
+3156 
-3171 ASPTTFF
+3171 
-3178 EKLIKAVGKIK
+3178 KLIKPIKEDTDGTKLKINNAKDLDIAEVPSENKPEKDLIAMKKFLNAHKYLFRFKNAVASTQKPETFIGKIEAIIGK
-3189 NIFVINKDVKTSRN
+3189 LKGLFTFDTSKSKTIDTKQNKIN
-3203 QNRISKAM
+3203 KAM

-3229 YGDQEAMILSTF
+3229 YGNQEQHILSTF
-3241 LDKPMNVAEVDKQ
+3241 LDKPMNEVEVDKQ

-3290 GIHDHIDEVPALDD
+3290 GIHNHIDDLAMADD
-3304 DNVNNVNIVKDDK
+3304 NNVNNVNIVNNGE
-3317 IRDKFGIMKKKATTI
+3317 IRDKFGIMKKKSAAI
-3332 NQYAASENEAANK
+3332 NQYATSENEVANK
-3345 AFGTAGEYNGTTFE
+3345 AFDAGNEYNGTTFE